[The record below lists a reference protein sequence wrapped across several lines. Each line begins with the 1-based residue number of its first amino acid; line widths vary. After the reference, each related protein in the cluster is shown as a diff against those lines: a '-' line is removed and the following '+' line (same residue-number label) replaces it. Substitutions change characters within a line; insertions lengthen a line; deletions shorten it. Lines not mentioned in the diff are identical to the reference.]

1 MGRSATYREV
11 MVIEHARTVGDLT
24 ARLSDRLR
32 MLMPSGFRR
41 SALTAAL
48 SEAFGGSADPVD
60 AAALRDI
67 ETVAQRHARHI
78 ELRSTSS
85 DQDQPEL
92 PGWPA
97 PNRAEIQAK
106 AAGFSSVCRVPG
118 ACLVRL
124 DSLES
129 LGVSQPYLAATAA
142 LAVGAPRLIL
152 DLRANAGGDVA
163 TVAALAGWLLGDDSR
178 QLCEV
183 IYQTHR
189 RQWWTPALPLG
200 TAYRGEVEV
209 LVSNRTYSSAEAL
222 AYHLSVR
229 GRAMVIGETTRGAA
243 DHIVPVR
250 LARRV
255 LAFLPEAEVRDSE
268 TEDNWEQTGV
278 VPDVLCPADEALDR
292 VLPLA

>member
-1 MGRSATYREV
+1 
-11 MVIEHARTVGDLT
+11 MVIEEARTVGDLT

-32 MLMPSGFRR
+32 RLMPSGFRR

-48 SEAFGGSADPVD
+48 SEAFAGSDAPVD
-60 AAALRDI
+60 EAALRDI
-67 ETVAQRHARHI
+67 EVVAQRHARHL
-78 ELRSTSS
+78 ELRFTPS
-85 DQDQPEL
+85 DQEDPEL
-92 PGWPA
+92 PGWPV
-97 PNRAEIQAK
+97 PDRAEVQSRAG
-106 AAGFSSVCRVPG
+106 GFSEVRRLPG

-129 LGVSQPYLAATAA
+129 LSVSQPYLSAAAT
-142 LAVGAPRLIL
+142 LAVGAPLLVL

-178 QLCEV
+178 QLSEV
-183 IYQTHR
+183 IYQDRR

-200 TAYRGEVEV
+200 TAFRGEVAV
-209 LVSNRTYSSAEAL
+209 LVSKRTYSSAEAL

-229 GRAMVIGETTRGAA
+229 GRAKVFGETTKGAA

-255 LAFLPEAEVRDSE
+255 LGFLPEAEVRDSE

-278 VPDVLCPADEALDR
+278 VPDVQCPADEALDHVMR
-292 VLPLA
+292 

>member
-1 MGRSATYREV
+1 
-11 MVIEHARTVGDLT
+11 MVIVEASTVGDLT

-41 SALTAAL
+41 SALRAAL
-48 SEAFGGSADPVD
+48 SEAFGGSAVPVD

-67 ETVAQRHARHI
+67 EAVAQRHARHI
-78 ELRSTSS
+78 ELRFTPS
-85 DQDQPEL
+85 DQEEPVL
-92 PGWPA
+92 PGWP
-97 PNRAEIQAK
+97 PPDRAEIQAR
-106 AAGFSSVCRVPG
+106 AGGFSEIRRLPG

-129 LGVSQPYLAATAA
+129 LSVCQPYLSAATA

-152 DLRANAGGDVA
+152 DLRSNGGGDVA

-178 QLCEV
+178 QLSEV
-183 IYQTHR
+183 IYQDRR

-200 TAYRGEVEV
+200 TAYRGEVAV

-229 GRAMVIGETTRGAA
+229 GRATVIGEATRGAA

-278 VPDVLCPADEALDR
+278 VPDVPCPADEALNR
-292 VLPLA
+292 VMP

>member
-1 MGRSATYREV
+1 MAIEEARS
-11 MVIEHARTVGDLT
+11 VGDLT
-24 ARLSDRLR
+24 ARLTDRLR
-32 MLMPSGFRR
+32 AVMPSGFRR

-48 SEAFGGSADPVD
+48 SEAFGGSPAPLD

-67 ETVAQRHARHI
+67 EEVAQRHSRHI
-78 ELRSTSS
+78 ELRFTSS
-85 DQDQPEL
+85 DQEHPEF
-92 PGWPA
+92 PGWPSPDEA
-97 PNRAEIQAK
+97 AIQAR
-106 AAGFSSVCRVPG
+106 AAGFSEVRRLPG
-118 ACLVRL
+118 ACLLRL

-129 LGVSQPYLAATAA
+129 LNVSQPYLSAAAA
-142 LAVGAPRLIL
+142 LAVGAPRMIL
-152 DLRANAGGDVA
+152 DLRANRGGDVA

-178 QLCEV
+178 QLSEV
-183 IYQTHR
+183 IYQDRR

-200 TAYRGEVEV
+200 TAFRGEVAV
-209 LVSNRTYSSAEAL
+209 LVSGRTYSSAEAL

-229 GRAMVIGETTRGAA
+229 DRAQVIGETTRGAA

-278 VPDVLCPADEALDR
+278 VPDIECPAAEALDR
-292 VLPLA
+292 VMP